1 MFFLLDSA
9 GAPAVRY
16 EPCLTGGMVV
26 GGTRTSI
33 ARRVLEALPREHP
46 GPWIVLGF
54 PIHEGWERN
63 LATGKNRDG
72 ACCANIIL

>member
-9 GAPAVRY
+9 VAPAVRY
-16 EPCLTGGMVV
+16 EPCLTGGMAV
-26 GGTRTSI
+26 GGTRSSI

-54 PIHEGWERN
+54 PIHEDGSGILQQEK
-63 LATGKNRDG
+63 TGMEPV
-72 ACCANIIL
+72 AQTSF